1 MMNQKSSMNRSSNGH
16 LDMVSNKERGCI
28 EKARLTKLAAAKIR
42 LAELRKDGVT
52 FDNPLDGFTGSI
64 EWK

>member
-1 MMNQKSSMNRSSNGH
+1 
-16 LDMVSNKERGCI
+16 MVSNKERGCI